1 MVATRAFTTALGEDH
16 KMLLDMCRSFADDVI
31 TPGAALTDREHKY
44 PAEVVAQM
52 AELGLMGVPFE
63 QEFGGAGMDYL
74 AYSIGVEEI
83 SRACA
88 SAGVIM
94 SAHTSLYCGP
104 VHSFGTQA
112 QKEQYLTDFA
122 SGRKIGCFGLS
133 EPGNGSDAGAAS
145 TTVRR
150 DGDAWI
156 LNGSKAWIT
165 NAMEADAAIV
175 FATSDASKKHKGI
188 SAFIVDRNTPGF
200 TVGKP
205 EDKMGIR
212 GSSTCTLN
220 FENCRIPA
228 ENLLGEEGDG
238 FKIAMKTLDAGR
250 IGIASQALGIAQAS
264 LECAV
269 AYSKERHSFGAP
281 IFKQQSI
288 QIKLAQMGM
297 KVEAARLLTRQA
309 AVLKDTGQA
318 YSKQAAMAKLF
329 ASEAANWC
337 AYEAVQTLG
346 GMGYVSDMPAER
358 YMRDARITT
367 IYEGTSEIMHLVI
380 ANAIVK
386 E

>member
-1 MVATRAFTTALGEDH
+1 
-16 KMLLDMCRSFADDVI
+16 
-31 TPGAALTDREHKY
+31 
-44 PAEVVAQM
+44 
-52 AELGLMGVPFE
+52 
-63 QEFGGAGMDYL
+63 MDYL

-83 SRACA
+83 SRGCA

-104 VHSFGTQA
+104 VDNFGNDE
-112 QKEQYLTDFA
+112 QKAKYLTPFA
-122 SGRKIGCFGLS
+122 SGQKIGCFGLS

-145 TTVRR
+145 TTVKR
-150 DGDAWI
+150 DGDSYV
-156 LNGSKAWIT
+156 LNGSKMWIT
-165 NAMEADAAIV
+165 NASEADAAIV
-175 FATSDASKKHKGI
+175 FATSDPSKKHRGI
-188 SAFIVDRNTPGF
+188 SAFIVDRDTPGF
-200 TVGKP
+200 TLGKP
-205 EDKMGIR
+205 EDKLGIR

-220 FENCRIPA
+220 FANCVVPA
-228 ENLLGEEGDG
+228 ENLLGAEGDG

-264 LECAV
+264 LDCAL
-269 AYSKERHSFGAP
+269 AYSKERVAFGAP
-281 IFKQQSI
+281 ISKLQSI

-297 KVEAARLLTRQA
+297 RIEAARLLTRQA
-309 AVLKDTGQA
+309 AVLKDNGEA

-337 AYEAVQTLG
+337 AYEAVQILG

-358 YMRDARITT
+358 HMRDARITT

-380 ANAIVK
+380 AGAMLK